1 MPHQPLA
8 VVSLIGRTN
17 VGKSTLFNT
26 LLEKKRSITSKTSGT
41 TRDRN
46 YQIANWCGTS
56 FYLVDTGGLDIKGR
70 DEIEASVIKQAQRAI
85 ADSNIIIFVIDGR
98 VGITTE
104 DRQAA
109 QYLKKS
115 KKPIVLAVNKMDNPR
130 QRKQNPLSTFLRLGF
145 KNPILLSSINGSG
158 TGDLLDEVVAK
169 ITASFQNKTKVENE
183 IRLAVLGKPN
193 VGKSSLVNSWLD
205 EERVI
210 VNELPHTTRD
220 PQNISF
226 KYKNRLLEI
235 IDTAGV
241 RKVRKITEI
250 VEKTSVHKSMS
261 IIKKTDVVLLV
272 LDIYNKISHQDSHLA
287 KLIQEA
293 QKPCVIIANKW
304 DLISDH
310 SKRATQE
317 LQLYINQQLPHIKWA
332 PVVLTSAVK
341 STNINKCLNMA
352 LVVHSE
358 YNKTIDNKTLAQFIK
373 AAQSEHLPS
382 SRKKAGPPRLYSLRQ
397 VSSAPPVFSLKVNKK
412 ESLHPSYLRFL
423 EKRMRVWF
431 SFTGSPIRIDLKS
444 FRY

>member
-46 YQIANWCGTS
+46 YQIANWCGTF

-70 DEIEASVIKQAQRAI
+70 DEIEASVIKQAQAAI
-85 ADSNIIIFVIDGR
+85 IDSQVIIFVIDGR
-98 VGITTE
+98 VGVTKE

-115 KKPIVLAVNKMDNPR
+115 KKPIILAVNKIDNPR
-130 QRKQNPLSTFLRLGF
+130 WRKQNPLSIFLRLGF
-145 KNPILLSSINGSG
+145 KNPILLSSTNGSG

-169 ITASFQNKTKVENE
+169 IKASFPTELEVKTDIK
-183 IRLAVLGKPN
+183 LAVLGKPN
-193 VGKSSLVNSWLD
+193 VGKSSLVNAWLQ

-210 VNELPHTTRD
+210 VHELPHTTRD

-226 KYKNRLLEI
+226 KYKDRSLEI

-261 IIKKTDVVLLV
+261 VIKKTDVVLLV

-293 QKPCVIIANKW
+293 QKPCIIIANKW

-310 SKRATQE
+310 SKQGIQE
-317 LQLYINQQLPHIKWA
+317 IQLYINQQLPHLKWA
-332 PVVLTSAVK
+332 PIVLTSTLK
-341 STNINKCLNMA
+341 STNINKCLDMA
-352 LVVHSE
+352 LVAHSE
-358 YNKTIDNKTLAQFIK
+358 YNKIIDNKTLAQFIK
-373 AAQSEHLPS
+373 AVQSDHLPS
-382 SRKKAGPPRLYSLRQ
+382 SRRKTGPPRLYSLRQ
-397 VSSAPPVFSLKVNKK
+397 VSAAPPTFTLKVNKK
-412 ESLHPSYLRFL
+412 ENLHPSYLRFL
-423 EKRMRVWF
+423 EKRLRVWF
-431 SFTGSPIRIDLKS
+431 GFSGSPIRIDLKS
-444 FRY
+444 FRF